1 MTSVTHTSSRVLALV
16 GLIVALALTA
26 PAALARASQ
35 RDNGPLDP
43 WAYALV
49 HRSSAESQ
57 QYGPLDPWAYA
68 VIHRGNV
75 SGSSVVPAIKSDN
88 GGGMDWGDAGVG
100 AAGAFGLVVLL
111 AGATFAVRKRAT
123 LARPR
128 F

>member
-68 VIHRGNV
+68 VYH
-75 SGSSVVPAIKSDN
+75 
-88 GGGMDWGDAGVG
+88 
-100 AAGAFGLVVLL
+100 
-111 AGATFAVRKRAT
+111 TTT
-123 LARPR
+123 LANLYSRVHWVVVQPGN
-128 F
+128 